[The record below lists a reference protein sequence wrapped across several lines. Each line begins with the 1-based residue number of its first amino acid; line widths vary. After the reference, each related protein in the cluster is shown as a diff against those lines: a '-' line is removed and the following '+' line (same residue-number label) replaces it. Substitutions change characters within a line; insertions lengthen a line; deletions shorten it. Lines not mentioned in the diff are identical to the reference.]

1 MMKRFSLAVLALL
14 ASATLLAACTST
26 CAVTADKLALL
37 RRGMSQAEAT
47 GVMGCAGSPVAP
59 ADPRNDLSSYE
70 WRGPGTVVMATQLDF
85 QNDQLLYY
93 VTWAKGGL

>member
-1 MMKRFSLAVLALL
+1 MTSNSLAVLVLL
-14 ASATLLAACTST
+14 ASGALVTACTAT
-26 CAVTADKLALL
+26 CTATADKLALL

-47 GVMGCAGSPVAP
+47 GVMGCAGNPVAP
-59 ADPRNDLSSYE
+59 ADPRNDLSSLE

-93 VTWAKGGL
+93 VTWARSGL

>member
-1 MMKRFSLAVLALL
+1 MSRSALAVLALL
-14 ASATLLAACTST
+14 ASATLVTACTST
-26 CAVTADKLALL
+26 CTVTADKLALL

-47 GVMGCAGSPVAP
+47 GVMGCAGNPVAP
-59 ADPRNDLSSYE
+59 AEPRNDLSSFE

-85 QNDQLLYY
+85 QDDRLLYY